1 MLFEGN
7 ASGYLSSEIDVSDDQ
22 LTLEFTVQSDF
33 ASGDD
38 VIINH
43 LSIVSLTAQGPT
55 KLRLIVDGKGDY
67 ETANSQSEETITVGN
82 TQVELL
88 NTTAFSV
95 GDPFNLSTAIVIW
108 EDSPH
113 KSLIRRSES
122 IYVFLQV

>member
-43 LSIVSLTAQGPT
+43 LSIVSLTEVQGPT

-95 GDPFNLSTAIVIW
+95 GDP
-108 EDSPH
+108 
-113 KSLIRRSES
+113 
-122 IYVFLQV
+122 LQS